1 MAQRLILLAHGAGAP
16 CSSPWMRGWASR
28 LSELGHVVCFDYP
41 YMVDGRRRPDP
52 QPKLVDAHRR
62 ALAQA
67 RARHDGPLVLVGK
80 SMGGRIGCHVALE
93 EPVDALICLGY
104 PLRGARKTANV
115 RDQVLLELR
124 TPVLFVQGTRDA
136 LCPLEL
142 LASVRERM
150 RASNQLYVVDDGNH
164 SLEPTRTFLRTA
176 GETQADV
183 DSHIL
188 DRIRSF
194 LDQYA
199 T

>member
-1 MAQRLILLAHGAGAP
+1 
-16 CSSPWMRGWASR
+16 MRGWASR
-28 LSELGHVVCFDYP
+28 LSELGRVVCFDYP

-62 ALAQA
+62 ALAEA
-67 RARHDGPLVLVGK
+67 RSSHDGPLILAGK
-80 SMGGRIGCHVALE
+80 SMGGRIGCHVTLE

-104 PLRGARKTANV
+104 PLRGAGKTANV
-115 RDQVLLELR
+115 RDQVLLELG

-150 RASNQLYVVDDGNH
+150 TANSRLYVVDDGDH
-164 SLEPTRTFLRTA
+164 SLAPTRTFLRTA

-183 DSHIL
+183 DRRIL
-188 DRIRSF
+188 EQIRSF